1 MNLKMI
7 RYILGAVM
15 VIIGVFMLASCLV
28 ALYYREQVGLIYLG
42 VAAGSILLG
51 ILFKWKKPAN
61 TTIYLKE
68 GCVATA
74 LSWVLM
80 SAIGALPF
88 FISREIPKI
97 TDAVP
102 FPDHDRGCGFN
113 TCGVI
118 HGDDIVQCTGF
129 GGFHEIRERGCCAEV
144 GLLGTHLA
152 HCPQECTG

>member
-42 VAAGSILLG
+42 VAAGSVLLG
-51 ILFKWKKPAN
+51 LLFKWKKPEN

-97 TDAVP
+97 TDAV
-102 FPDHDRGCGFN
+102 FETVSGF
-113 TCGVI
+113 TT
-118 HGDDIVQCTGF
+118 TGP
-129 GGFHEIRERGCCAEV
+129 
-144 GLLGTHLA
+144 L
-152 HCPQECTG
+152 